1 MLCRVVLIFEAVD
14 EILKCNQSNE
24 SYRAAIYCVKVVEC
38 VNEIRKCHHSNE
50 RY

>member
-1 MLCRVVLIFEAVD
+1 MLCRVVLIFEAVE
-14 EILKCNQSNE
+14 EILKCNHSNE